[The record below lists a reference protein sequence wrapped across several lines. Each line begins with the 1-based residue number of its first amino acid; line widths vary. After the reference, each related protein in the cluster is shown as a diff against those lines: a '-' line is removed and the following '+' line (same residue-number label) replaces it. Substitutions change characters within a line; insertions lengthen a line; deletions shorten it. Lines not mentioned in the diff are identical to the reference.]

1 MRNNELSSLDISQI
15 QRRTYEES
23 KDATR
28 VFLVGGGVDINPE
41 DVKIALQEGI
51 RQLKIP
57 PLEQHSVEIKEIQ
70 VPVIIKEIE
79 IKEIE
84 KPVFVKELEL
94 REIEKP
100 VFITE
105 YKEIEIPIFIKET
118 VIEKIEVPVIIKE
131 IEFKPI
137 EVVKNVELTISK
149 PILYC
154 IVLQTVITLG
164 LLIHNIL
171 K

>member
-1 MRNNELSSLDISQI
+1 MRNTELSTLDISQI

-28 VFLVGGGVDINPE
+28 VYLVGGGVNIDPE
-41 DVKIALQEGI
+41 DVKAALQEGFKD
-51 RQLKIP
+51 LKISP
-57 PLEQHSVEIKEIQ
+57 TEFVIPEQKQTEIKEIQ
-70 VPVIIKEIE
+70 VPVIVKEIE

-84 KPVFVKELEL
+84 KPVF
-94 REIEKP
+94 
-100 VFITE
+100 F
-105 YKEIEIPIFIKET
+105 KEIEYKNVELPVIVKET
-118 VIEKIEVPVIIKE
+118 VIQKVEVPVIVKEFEIKT
-131 IEFKPI
+131 IEA
-137 EVVKNVELTISK
+137 VKNVELTASK

-154 IVLQTVITLG
+154 IFLQTIITLG